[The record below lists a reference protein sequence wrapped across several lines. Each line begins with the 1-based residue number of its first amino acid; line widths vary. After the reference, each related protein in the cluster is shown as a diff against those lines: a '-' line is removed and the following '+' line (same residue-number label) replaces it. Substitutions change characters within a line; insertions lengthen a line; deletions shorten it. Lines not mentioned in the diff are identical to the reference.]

1 MTIEVFSK
9 YISYTALFFAWASF
23 SCLVFSFIYFGIH
36 KKKYEILLDEYRK
49 TGIPL
54 PGPYNFHSM
63 MGFWGAYPMVYF
75 FRCLTIGK
83 KPRGCFGGKIYS
95 GDYFTTLPPEQK
107 RWLNIYYYVNIIF
120 TILVLLYFAFG
131 GIKYIIVVFLS

>member
-1 MTIEVFSK
+1 MTIETFSK
-9 YISYTALFFAWASF
+9 YVSYTGLFFAGIIAF
-23 SCLVFSFIYFGIH
+23 CLIFSFIFFGIH
-36 KKKYEILLDEYRK
+36 KKKYEILLSDYRS

-54 PGPYNFHSM
+54 PGAYNFHSM
-63 MGFWGAYPMVYF
+63 MGFWGAFPMVYF

-83 KPRGCFGGKIYS
+83 KPLGCFGGKVYS

-107 RWLNIYYYVNIIF
+107 RWLNIYYYVNIIL